1 MKKLLTAIAVAT
13 LSMSLV
19 GCGSG
24 SSNSSADSDTFTV
37 GMECN
42 YAPFNW
48 QQSKKSS
55 TASKLGSGAGYC
67 DGYDVDVYYLD
78 LYYTLFH
85 HIFHLLFL
93 I

>member
-1 MKKLLTAIAVAT
+1 MKKLLTAIAVAS

-42 YAPFNW
+42 YAPLTGN
-48 QQSKKSS
+48 K
-55 TASKLGSGAGYC
+55 
-67 DGYDVDVYYLD
+67 VRN
-78 LYYTLFH
+78 
-85 HIFHLLFL
+85 HLQLPN
-93 I
+93 